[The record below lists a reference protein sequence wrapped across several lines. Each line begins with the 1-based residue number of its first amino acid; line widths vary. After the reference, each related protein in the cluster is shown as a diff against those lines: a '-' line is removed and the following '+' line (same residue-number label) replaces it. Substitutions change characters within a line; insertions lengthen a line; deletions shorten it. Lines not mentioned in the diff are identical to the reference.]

1 MNELPRSHGLC
12 CRGFIQSLIYKDIY
26 ENLLTFFTTIRIE
39 RFSIRDKCVPNRY
52 DWPQIVAPVE
62 SQSSIEFEPSFH
74 GVPWLSS
81 DSRRGRTRMLTKI
94 FSIVPIHSSIKNS
107 QNQLK
112 IGLLIATL
120 TSNGALT
127 LSCSLETTSSFI
139 SSTCPH
145 CNSKK
150 TSTPT
155 AKMIT
160 PSQQRASQ
168 SRISQLTHPL
178 IVTLQYFLTQIIIQI
193 LIQAG
198 EAFDVQIQLKGI
210 QHLLGKIPLLSA
222 LATSSC
228 KTPGTNPQS

>member
-1 MNELPRSHGLC
+1 MNKLPRSHGLC
-12 CRGFIQSLIYKDIY
+12 CRDLIQSLIYKDIY
-26 ENLLTFFTTIRIE
+26 ENLLTFFTAIRIE
-39 RFSIRDKCVPNRY
+39 RFSVRDKCVPNRY

-62 SQSSIEFEPSFH
+62 SQSSIEFEPSLH
-74 GVPWLSS
+74 GVPWLSF

-107 QNQLK
+107 QNQIK
-112 IGLLIATL
+112 M
-120 TSNGALT
+120 
-127 LSCSLETTSSFI
+127 

-145 CNSKK
+145 CNLKK

-178 IVTLQYFLTQIIIQI
+178 IVTLRYFLTQIIIQT

-210 QHLLGKIPLLSA
+210 HRLLGKIPLLSA
-222 LATSSC
+222 LATPSC
-228 KTPGTNPQS
+228 KTPRTNPQS

>member
-1 MNELPRSHGLC
+1 MNKLPRSHGLC
-12 CRGFIQSLIYKDIY
+12 CRGLIQNLIYKDIY
-26 ENLLTFFTTIRIE
+26 ENLLTFFTAIRIE
-39 RFSIRDKCVPNRY
+39 RFSVRDKCVPNRY

-62 SQSSIEFEPSFH
+62 SQSSIEFEPSLH

-112 IGLLIATL
+112 M
-120 TSNGALT
+120 
-127 LSCSLETTSSFI
+127 

-145 CNSKK
+145 CNSTK

-178 IVTLQYFLTQIIIQI
+178 IVTLRYFLTQIIIQT

-210 QHLLGKIPLLSA
+210 HRLLGKIPLLSA
-222 LATSSC
+222 LATPSC